1 MNVYIGLF
9 WFSLFHLQCYVL
21 FRLLTSGFKSLKI
34 AKGGNQ
40 NPYIEEEQ
48 TTQRPKEKVQMDKQ

>member
-1 MNVYIGLF
+1 MSFTSYYKGKDERVYR
-9 WFSLFHLQCYVL
+9 FSLFHLQCYVL

-40 NPYIEEEQ
+40 NPYIEDEQ
-48 TTQRPKEKVQMDKQ
+48 TTQ